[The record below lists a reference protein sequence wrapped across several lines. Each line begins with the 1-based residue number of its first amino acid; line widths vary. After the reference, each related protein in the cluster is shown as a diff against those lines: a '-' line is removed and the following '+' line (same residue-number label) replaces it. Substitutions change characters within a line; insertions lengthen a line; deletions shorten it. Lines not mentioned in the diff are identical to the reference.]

1 MGRGRRVPFAKYC
14 EIGWYAAARGSAV
27 ATTWGMVMLDLDLG
41 VSIPQMYQDLIVY
54 LGDHPAVLGGIG
66 VFLLLAAIGA
76 WYVISHHLHVLLV
89 TMLCLAGF
97 ASGALVLYRGYQSG
111 MRDLMAV
118 GVFLLV
124 IFPIIYQQLIK
135 VAKIA
140 YGDRGQAMAK
150 GHAKRAG
157 A

>member
-1 MGRGRRVPFAKYC
+1 
-14 EIGWYAAARGSAV
+14 
-27 ATTWGMVMLDLDLG
+27 MLDLDLG
-41 VSIPQMYQDLIVY
+41 VAIPQMYQDLLVY
-54 LGDHPAVLGGIG
+54 LGDHPLVLGGIG

-76 WYVISHHLHVLLV
+76 WYVVSHHLHVLLV
-89 TMLCLAGF
+89 STLCAAGF
-97 ASGALVLYRGYQSG
+97 ASGALVLYRGYGLG
-111 MRDLMAV
+111 MRDLMAA
-118 GVFLLV
+118 GAFLVL

-140 YGDRGQAMAK
+140 YGDPGIAMAK

>member
-1 MGRGRRVPFAKYC
+1 
-14 EIGWYAAARGSAV
+14 
-27 ATTWGMVMLDLDLG
+27 MLDLGLG
-41 VSIPQMYQDLIVY
+41 VSIPQLYQDLIVY

-66 VFLLLAAIGA
+66 LFLLLAAIGA

-97 ASGALVLYRGYQSG
+97 ASGALVLYRGYQTEL
-111 MRDLMAV
+111 RDLMAV
-118 GVFLLV
+118 GAFLLV
-124 IFPIIYQQLIK
+124 IFPVIYQQAIK

-140 YGDRGQAMAK
+140 FADPGLAMAK